1 MGRLVWTLAFVV
13 TFFMGWTA
21 AGVAWKGPSAA
32 PEVDRL
38 QDTVRRLQQ
47 QVDRLQAR
55 LRAREDV
62 AALRQ
67 PGATA
72 LAGAPS
78 RATARAGVPP
88 ATSFFVPS
96 VTDDRTAPGGFA
108 RRGGAAQPQGDRAS
122 PQPGSRGTVA
132 APPTAEAA
140 LERFYRYL
148 EVTNGAEGRERWRQ
162 VRELVDDLR
171 GMGDVAAQAL
181 MQVLAAG
188 SDSDE
193 RRAAARLLG
202 TLQAPQSLPLLRE
215 VLDKEDDVLLRR
227 AVATGLRQLQVP
239 EALPVLDRLL
249 SNPAEDR
256 MVRLSAAYGLAES
269 GRPQGVNGL
278 VQIFQE
284 STADGRGREV
294 AFRALVSLN
303 DERSLPFMRQIV
315 SSDVEPAYRLRA
327 IKYVTAQG
335 DRQALGAL
343 QAVIQSPTE
352 QASIRDAAAHAYR
365 VITGR

>member
-1 MGRLVWTLAFVV
+1 MGRFRWPLALVVAF
-13 TFFMGWTA
+13 FIGWAA
-21 AGVAWKGPSAA
+21 AGAARKAPSPA

-38 QDTVRRLQQ
+38 QDTVNRLQQ
-47 QVDRLQAR
+47 QVDTLQAR
-55 LRAREDV
+55 LRAREDL

-72 LAGAPS
+72 QGGAPS
-78 RATARAGVPP
+78 RATAGAGVPP
-88 ATSFFVPS
+88 ANSFFATEGRS
-96 VTDDRTAPGGFA
+96 APGSVA
-108 RRGGAAQPQGDRAS
+108 RRGGAAQPQGGRAS
-122 PQPGSRGTVA
+122 PQPGSGGTVA
-132 APPTAEAA
+132 VPPTVEAA
-140 LERFYRYL
+140 LDRFYRYL
-148 EVTNGAEGRERWRQ
+148 EVTNAAEGRERWQR

-171 GMGDVAAQAL
+171 GMGDVAAHAL

-202 TLQAPQSLPLLRE
+202 TLQVPQSLPLLRE
-215 VLDKEDDVLLRR
+215 ILEKEDDVLLRR
-227 AVATGLRQLQVP
+227 AAATGLRQLQTP
-239 EALPVLDRLL
+239 EALPVMDRILG
-249 SNPAEDR
+249 NPAEDR

-284 STADGRGREV
+284 STADGRGRDM

-343 QAVIQSPTE
+343 QMVIQSPIE
-352 QASIRDAAAHAYR
+352 QASIRDAAAQAYR
-365 VITGR
+365 VLSGR